1 MYGKTMYKKLAGLPE
16 INDIMMLFN
25 RSLICTYFIA
35 LLKGTKMTAMNQ
47 QMKLRIIFLFDLRL
61 YEDGSYAF

>member
-16 INDIMMLFN
+16 IND
-25 RSLICTYFIA
+25 SLLIVDMRFIA
-35 LLKGTKMTAMNQ
+35 LLKGIKMTARNQ
-47 QMKLRIIFLFDLRL
+47 QMKSRIIFLFDLRL